1 MSYENLNLEKFS
13 GYGSKISR
21 KISITKSFS
30 FGLPPAFFQE
40 NSLNGYTKVAIFYDK
55 KERVIA
61 LHFNNEEGFKLST
74 YGEGTKQGASFL
86 ARSFFTTYD
95 LKPADCKGRY
105 TPEKIH
111 KDGIGDLFVIKLAPK
126 KEAA

>member
-1 MSYENLNLEKFS
+1 MEYEHLNLEKFS

-40 NSLNGYTKVAIFYDK
+40 NDLKDYSKVAMFYDK
-55 KERVIA
+55 KEGIIA
-61 LHFNNEEGFKLST
+61 LHFNNEEGFRLST
-74 YGEGTKQGASFL
+74 YGEGSKRGASFL
-86 ARSFFTTYD
+86 ARSFFNAYD
-95 LKPADCKGRY
+95 LDPVKCKGRY

-111 KDGIGDLFVIKLAPK
+111 KEGVGNLFVIKLAAK
-126 KEAA
+126 KEAE